1 MFGACEQ
8 ADTHTTTHTKLL
20 VEYSSEK
27 HLEAKLSNEFVFNIC
42 SESSNQGAS
51 VKKHLQICCCRL
63 LTIQKAI
70 QQWKINSY
78 QLRQGTEAS
87 GTSSRLCHAERL
99 PSGLHTNDA
108 FVAIWAPI
116 RSGPSLPHLM
126 CLTRVKLAVICS
138 ARSDLR
144 RSARSSFERRYKLT
158 HCVRQNY

>member
-1 MFGACEQ
+1 M
-8 ADTHTTTHTKLL
+8 
-20 VEYSSEK
+20 
-27 HLEAKLSNEFVFNIC
+27 FNIC

-87 GTSSRLCHAERL
+87 GTSSRLCHVERL

-116 RSGPSLPHLM
+116 RSGPSLPHFM

-138 ARSDLR
+138 ARSALR
-144 RSARSSFERRYKLT
+144 RWSCSNCEHRCQRIHYVRKYNGIFSLHVQGKTTFIFPTFHTRRDSRDG
-158 HCVRQNY
+158 CF